1 MACSVYT
8 ISHRGH
14 EWQVSGGNAADIA
27 QHYQAQ
33 GATVKADMK
42 PERGPNGITIQ
53 RLTESELKYL
63 NRIAE
68 ANEWDEISHML
79 KDEWQTRYKH
89 E

>member
-1 MACSVYT
+1 MAGSVYT

-27 QHYQAQ
+27 QHYQEQ
-33 GATVKADMK
+33 GATVKAEMK
-42 PERGPNGITIQ
+42 PEHEPNGINIK
-53 RLTESELKYL
+53 RLTQTELEKL

-68 ANEWDEISHML
+68 SNEWTEVTHML
-79 KDEWQTRYKH
+79 KDEWQTRHKH